1 MIFFIGLT
9 SEGKEDEK
17 NIDKKRRGNKNE
29 QGSHRS
35 ESMRTPTSNGSQF
48 DLHQIHKS
56 HHQKPASKNRPK
68 SRNQSPQPQNHR
80 VNFRNAVDP
89 AVVVVGGGQHVTIV
103 DVLAE
108 VDHVFESQGDEAWK
122 EEGAEGVHVERDEA
136 FGNGGSGGAVCVVG
150 VDEGVGGA
158 GGGDAE
164 EEG

>member
-1 MIFFIGLT
+1 MEASLVSLT
-9 SEGKEDEK
+9 SEGIKDEK

-35 ESMRTPTSNGSQF
+35 ESMRTPTSNGSQL

-56 HHQKPASKNRPK
+56 HHQKPASKNRPE

-89 AVVVVGGGQHVTIV
+89 AVVVVGGCQNVAVAVAVV

-108 VDHVFESQGDEAWK
+108 VDHVFESQGDEA
-122 EEGAEGVHVERDEA
+122 
-136 FGNGGSGGAVCVVG
+136 
-150 VDEGVGGA
+150 
-158 GGGDAE
+158 
-164 EEG
+164 